1 MTKKIKVSKAAK
13 EFDYGDIPN
22 PYRDKGKTGLKG
34 NVKLLNPKKK
44 KEYDALKKQLKQAD
58 IEYQMFDKSAKSDSF
73 IFNFLRID
81 GSISLLVF
89 SVISLL
95 LVLLG

>member
-58 IEYQMFDKSAKSDSF
+58 IEYQMFDKSTEKFKKVKD
-73 IFNFLRID
+73 
-81 GSISLLVF
+81 
-89 SVISLL
+89 SVIEKQY
-95 LVLLG
+95 GGKIGK